1 MLVTGGIDATDI
13 PLLPLMIELRRRPLH
28 PLRFS
33 LRWLL
38 LMVAVSGT
46 FFFLVGE
53 ARRLAQTT
61 SYHAIRAVEITKDR
75 SPSYDPTP
83 MSRWHS
89 AMAQQY
95 RDAWERLDLLLSV
108 FIMAIGTVIVVGVLG
123 RVLAGFDR
131 SNEPSVSTGFR

>member
-1 MLVTGGIDATDI
+1 MGSWWREGSMRADI
-13 PLLPLMIELRRRPLH
+13 LMLPLTIEIRRRPLH

-38 LMVAVSGT
+38 LIVAVSGM

-53 ARRLAQTT
+53 ARRLGQATN
-61 SYHAIRAVEITKDR
+61 YHAMRAVEVTKDR
-75 SPSYDPTP
+75 SPSYDPMP

-95 RDAWERLDLLLSV
+95 RDSWGRLDLLLFV
-108 FIMAIGTVIVVGVLG
+108 FIMSTGTVIVVGVLG
-123 RVLAGFDR
+123 RVVAWVRPIEDR
-131 SNEPSVSTGFR
+131 APAE

>member
-1 MLVTGGIDATDI
+1 MRAEI
-13 PLLPLMIELRRRPLH
+13 PLLPFTIEFRRRPLR

-38 LMVAVSGT
+38 LMVAVSGI

-53 ARRLAQTT
+53 ARRLGQAT
-61 SYHAIRAVEITKDR
+61 SYHAIRAVEVTKER
-75 SPSYDPTP
+75 SPSYDPMP

-95 RDAWERLDLLLSV
+95 RDAWERLDLLLFV

-123 RVLAGFDR
+123 RVFVWIR
-131 SNEPSVSTGFR
+131 PIE